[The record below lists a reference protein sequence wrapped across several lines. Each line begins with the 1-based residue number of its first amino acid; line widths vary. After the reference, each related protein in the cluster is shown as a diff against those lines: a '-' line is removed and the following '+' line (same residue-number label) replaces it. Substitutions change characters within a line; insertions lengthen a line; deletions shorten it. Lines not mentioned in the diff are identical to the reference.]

1 MANSW
6 LNLYKGSPT
15 SGGTDGIAVSTGDNS
30 APLTFTL
37 DAALNEVASDTVA
50 LRCETGFKT
59 ASDTSVTIMS
69 DTANHWALSLDGTN
83 WSSSITIA
91 SSISTVNSNFYVKAG
106 ATSSETPKNDY
117 GVKIRVQTKIAATS

>member
-1 MANSW
+1 MANAW

-15 SGGTDGIAVSTGDNS
+15 SGGTDGSPVSTGDNS
-30 APLTFTL
+30 SPLTFTL

-59 ASDTSVTIMS
+59 VSDTSVTIMS

-83 WSSSITIA
+83 WSTSVTITDTVVATNTTFFVRAGA
-91 SSISTVNSNFYVKAG
+91 SSSENPSND
-106 ATSSETPKNDY
+106 SS
-117 GVKIRVQTKIAATS
+117 VKIRVRTKIAAV

>member
-1 MANSW
+1 MANAW

-15 SGGTDGIAVSTGDNS
+15 SGSTDGIAVSTGDNS

-50 LRCETGFKT
+50 LRCESGFET

-69 DTANHWALSLDGTN
+69 DTSNHWALSLDGSNWNNSIVITDTVVATN
-83 WSSSITIA
+83 T
-91 SSISTVNSNFYVKAG
+91 TFFVKAG
-106 ATSSETPKNDY
+106 ASSSENPSNDSS
-117 GVKIRVQTKIAATS
+117 VKIRVRTKIAAV